1 MKLET
6 GLHFKFSDLKGSL
19 RRCCLQFPELRYKME
34 ESKRRLKDSTRFRE
48 ACSKCTDDEKKEL
61 LEMKKWL
68 SGEESEGED
77 QESVAGSIELPSLP
91 ATPLMATPKKRKA
104 VASAT
109 PEEKG
114 QPDLDEEAEMATP
127 LPSRKAK
134 LKEKVLKRPAA
145 VSPQKKPAAKKVEKK
160 MEGKKSW
167 VLMYYKRSK
176 STLKKPA
183 AQQKAGMKRPAAHE
197 KEEKPPKTHKKNGKD
212 KEEEEEDDEIVEPL
226 PLTEEA
232 LQSHNKFL
240 SEMSKHKDMS
250 QTQFDK
256 TLATLPSR
264 TAERLWK
271 AFEACR
277 KETGSDGQ
285 YKEASSGCGQ
295 QKKKRALLRGWCMDK
310 GKPFQK
316 WGAEELKDRLQKGT
330 IKARR
335 NPLDRDYWEFQAIVE
350 KKSNMA
356 EKVDHKKMAAIEAVA
371 VDEVHSSDM
380 ELCEQFETTKYGEH
394 RLKMITALDDMLQLM
409 DMKLY
414 RFPAALRDKFAQKV
428 HSQSPPKAAES
439 IMQKYRLSIHLILS
453 GLMVLDEE
461 GDD

>member
-1 MKLET
+1 
-6 GLHFKFSDLKGSL
+6 
-19 RRCCLQFPELRYKME
+19 
-34 ESKRRLKDSTRFRE
+34 
-48 ACSKCTDDEKKEL
+48 
-61 LEMKKWL
+61 
-68 SGEESEGED
+68 
-77 QESVAGSIELPSLP
+77 
-91 ATPLMATPKKRKA
+91 MAA
-104 VASAT
+104 
-109 PEEKG
+109 
-114 QPDLDEEAEMATP
+114 Q
-127 LPSRKAK
+127 
-134 LKEKVLKRPAA
+134 
-145 VSPQKKPAAKKVEKK
+145 
-160 MEGKKSW
+160 
-167 VLMYYKRSK
+167 

-295 QKKKRALLRGWCMDK
+295 QKKIKGVEEKWITKAEAL
-310 GKPFQK
+310 QK

-335 NPLDRDYWEFQAIVE
+335 NPL
-350 KKSNMA
+350 
-356 EKVDHKKMAAIEAVA
+356 VDHKKMAAIEAVA

-380 ELCEQFETTKYGEH
+380 EMGHGGESDEEDEDGLDPE
-394 RLKMITALDDMLQLM
+394 LKKMLNIKDAKHEKERKAPKENAWEAASKVGDEDGAVSIKSKVLKFKAELSKDAATVELKAHELKSQN
-409 DMKLY
+409 
-414 RFPAALRDKFAQKV
+414 PAEKTMVKDSL
-428 HSQSPPKAAES
+428 KAAEHG
-439 IMQKYRLSIHLILS
+439 QRTCEK
-453 GLMVLDEE
+453 LDKMAKGKCVRSEAAKLLQVAYKALTDLKAAKLFKALKAE
-461 GDD
+461 

>member
-1 MKLET
+1 
-6 GLHFKFSDLKGSL
+6 
-19 RRCCLQFPELRYKME
+19 
-34 ESKRRLKDSTRFRE
+34 
-48 ACSKCTDDEKKEL
+48 
-61 LEMKKWL
+61 
-68 SGEESEGED
+68 
-77 QESVAGSIELPSLP
+77 
-91 ATPLMATPKKRKA
+91 MAA
-104 VASAT
+104 
-109 PEEKG
+109 
-114 QPDLDEEAEMATP
+114 Q
-127 LPSRKAK
+127 
-134 LKEKVLKRPAA
+134 
-145 VSPQKKPAAKKVEKK
+145 
-160 MEGKKSW
+160 
-167 VLMYYKRSK
+167 

-232 LQSHNKFL
+232 LQSHNKVL
-240 SEMSKHKDMS
+240 SEMSKRKDMS

-310 GKPFQK
+310 GKIGDCYRKMLTTARVVAKQGVEEKWITKAEALQK
-316 WGAEELKDRLQKGT
+316 LGAEELKDRLQKGT
-330 IKARR
+330 IKAHR

-356 EKVDHKKMAAIEAVA
+356 EKDR
-371 VDEVHSSDM
+371 
-380 ELCEQFETTKYGEH
+380 ETQYGS
-394 RLKMITALDDMLQLM
+394 AW
-409 DMKLY
+409 
-414 RFPAALRDKFAQKV
+414 QK
-428 HSQSPPKAAES
+428 A
-439 IMQKYRLSIHLILS
+439 
-453 GLMVLDEE
+453 
-461 GDD
+461 